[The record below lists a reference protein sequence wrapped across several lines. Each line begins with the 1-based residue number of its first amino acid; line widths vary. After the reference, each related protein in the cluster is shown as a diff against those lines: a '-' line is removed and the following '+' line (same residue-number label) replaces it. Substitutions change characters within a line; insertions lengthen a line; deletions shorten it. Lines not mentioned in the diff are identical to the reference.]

1 MVYTISGTDV
11 GLLTDTGVLCNLMI
25 INIFLESMKVEIEK
39 VVRLTINPRVCTL
52 FMFIQFYGSDIRYC
66 SISPL

>member
-11 GLLTDTGVLCNLMI
+11 GLLTDTGVLCNLMM
-25 INIFLESMKVEIEK
+25 INILLESMKVEIEK

-52 FMFIQFYGSDIRYC
+52 FIQFCGSDIRYC